1 MTRAIDHTNQEYGTA
16 VVLEKLT
23 QNPTTWKVWR
33 RCCGTEVVMTMRQVK
48 GLAKTYPER
57 CEACR
62 MQQAQA
68 GSHYYLPRIARR
80 REKRK
85 HEQSAARRA

>member
-1 MTRAIDHTNQEYGTA
+1 MTRATDHTNQEYGTV

-23 QNPTTWKVWR
+23 ANPTTWKVLR
-33 RCCGTEVVMTMRQVK
+33 RCCDTEVVMTMSQVK
-48 GLAKTYPER
+48 MLAKTFPER

-62 MQQAQA
+62 MRQAQA
-68 GSHYYLPRIARR
+68 SPHYHLPRIARR

-85 HEQSAARRA
+85 HEQSAASRA

>member
-1 MTRAIDHTNQEYGTA
+1 MPRAIDHSNQEYGTA

-23 QNPTTWKVWR
+23 QSPTTWKVWR
-33 RCCGTEVVMTMRQVK
+33 RCCDTEVVMTMRQVK
-48 GLAKTYPER
+48 GLAKTFPER

-62 MQQAQA
+62 MRQAQA
-68 GSHYYLPRIARR
+68 GPHYHLPRIARR

-85 HEQSAARRA
+85 HEQSTARRA